1 MRKRLPT
8 LDFLKWFYP
17 GMHIKRWLALII
29 IGVAIMTFGLSYIV
43 REAYLTGFTLPG
55 FMYYVTFQF
64 IPRYI
69 RGAVFMAGAGS
80 LILFSI
86 WKLNNSL
93 LSVLAPNRDKTESI
107 VNTIY
112 TQRFLRRGPK
122 IVAIGG
128 GTGLSTLLRGLK
140 EYTTNLTAIVTVADD
155 GGSSGVLRRELG
167 VLPPGDVRNCIAAL
181 ADAEPLV
188 TKLFQYRFSDGSG
201 LAGHSFGNL
210 FIVAMSGVVGNF
222 EDAIRQTSR
231 VLAVRGQ
238 IIPSTLD
245 DVTLCART
253 EGAETITGES
263 SIGSSS
269 RNGDGPGRIKEI
281 YLEPE
286 DAPAHPDA
294 VRAILEADMIILGP
308 GSLYTSVLPNL
319 LVHGIRRSI
328 LASAATKV
336 YVCNV
341 ATQHGETDG
350 FDVADHL
357 HAIEDQ
363 VGKGFLHYVVA
374 NDNLSDSIPR
384 AEDSDPVRVDSAINN
399 GIRLFTEDVVSE
411 ENRYHHDS
419 TKLARTLMRI
429 YYERDQ
435 AGGAIEQSDDL
446 FTAVEQS
453 RALTTHWR

>member
-1 MRKRLPT
+1 MRRRLPT

-17 GMHIKRWLALII
+17 GMHIKRWLGLII
-29 IGVAIMTFGLSYIV
+29 IGVAIMTFGLSYVV
-43 REAYLTGFTLPG
+43 REAYLTGFTFPG
-55 FMYYVTFQF
+55 FMYYVTAQF
-64 IPRYI
+64 IPRYV
-69 RGAVFMAGAGS
+69 RGAMFMTGASS
-80 LILFSI
+80 LILFSV
-86 WKLNNSL
+86 WKLNQSL

-140 EYTTNLTAIVTVADD
+140 EYTGNLTAIVTVADD

-245 DVTLCART
+245 DVTLCATT
-253 EGAETITGES
+253 EDAQTITGES
-263 SIGSSS
+263 SIGSSG
-269 RNGDGPGRIKEI
+269 RNGDGPDRIKDV
-281 YLEPE
+281 YLLPE

-328 LASAATKV
+328 LASGATKV

-357 HAIEDQ
+357 HAIEEH
-363 VGKGFLHYVVA
+363 VGKGFLHYLLA
-374 NDNLSDSIPR
+374 NDNLGGSLPEA
-384 AEDSDPVRVDSAINN
+384 AESAPVRLDSAINN
-399 GIRLFTEDVVSE
+399 GIRLTEADVVSE

-419 TKLARTLMRI
+419 AKLARALMRI

-435 AGGAIEQSDDL
+435 ASEVPEGEGALI
-446 FTAVEQS
+446 TAAE
-453 RALTTHWR
+453 